1 MPFSALPPPPTRIRW
16 RRGRVTESKRSGRDT
31 VQLTV
36 EVPREGALPALA
48 YPSLVGV
55 PEVGDDVLL
64 NTTALAQGLGTGGVA
79 MVVAVPDR
87 LPPDPE
93 GPGHLV
99 KARYTPLQVTVS
111 GIDEQDTEYHDLLAE
126 ADDLGGMPVVVA
138 DLHSAL
144 PAILIGMLATDPDLK
159 VAYVMTDGGALP
171 AAFSRTLD
179 ALAPSLA
186 GVITVGQ
193 AFGGD

>member
-1 MPFSALPPPPTRIRW
+1 MPFSDSPPPPSRIRW
-16 RRGRVTESKRSGRDT
+16 RRGRVTETGRRGRDT
-31 VQLTV
+31 LQLTV
-36 EVPREGALPALA
+36 DVPDEGPVPALA
-48 YPSLVGV
+48 YPSLVGL
-55 PEVGDDVLL
+55 PQVGDEVLL
-64 NTTALAQGLGTGGVA
+64 NTTALAQGLGTGGFA

-111 GIDEQDTEYHDLLAE
+111 GVDEQDTEHHALLAE

-144 PAILIGMLATDPDLK
+144 PAVLLGIPATDPH
-159 VAYVMTDGGALP
+159 P
-171 AAFSRTLD
+171 
-179 ALAPSLA
+179 
-186 GVITVGQ
+186 
-193 AFGGD
+193 

>member
-1 MPFSALPPPPTRIRW
+1 MPFRALPPPPTRIRW

-87 LPPDPE
+87 LPPDPT

-99 KARYTPLQVTVS
+99 KARYTPMQVTVA
-111 GIDEQDTEYHDLLAE
+111 GVDEQETELHELMAE

-144 PAILIGMLATDPDLK
+144 PAGPIGMLGPHPGPRRAHL
-159 VAYVMTDGGALP
+159 VLGGGARPP
-171 AAFSRTLD
+171 ALSP
-179 ALAPSLA
+179 AP
-186 GVITVGQ
+186 
-193 AFGGD
+193 